1 MKKSIVS
8 SLALAGLF
16 ISGQALAHIH
26 YHEAAIDGPALTEA
40 MTAHGWGYATDF
52 FGGPAVDDGNTG
64 RYLGDSHLMTF
75 YSFNNPTA
83 QEVTIT
89 LTSQAADL
97 DPAFTLSKGLLP
109 LEAHDNTAIDPLNMP
124 GAAGSRAP
132 HPKDSAYYD
141 SNQYLREGQFNPF
154 GKWSMANDAGEWAE
168 TDYVAHANNNTGMG
182 AGQFETLTLFLQP
195 GDYMIAAAGAT
206 LDDLLPVANLA
217 TLSITAATTA
227 VPVPAAVWLFSSAL
241 AGMGVIGRRRKEA
254 TA

>member
-26 YHEAAIDGPALTEA
+26 YHEATINGPALQEA
-40 MTAHGWGYATDF
+40 MTAHGWGYATDTF
-52 FGGPAVDDGNTG
+52 PGPADNGDGTS
-64 RYLGDSHLMTF
+64 RYLGDSHVMTF

-83 QEVTIT
+83 QTVTIK
-89 LTSQAADL
+89 LTSDSADL
-97 DPAFTLSKGLLP
+97 DPAFSVFSGLLP
-109 LEAHDNTAIDPLNMP
+109 AEAHDAAATDPLNMP
-124 GAAGSRAP
+124 GTAGNRAP

-141 SNQYLREGQFNPF
+141 SNAYLRDGQFNPF
-154 GKWSMANDAGEWAE
+154 GKWSMANEAGDWAE
-168 TDYVAHANNNTGMG
+168 VEYAGHANNNTGQG
-182 AGQFETLTLFLQP
+182 IGQSETLTLFLQP

-206 LDDLLPVANLA
+206 MDDLLPVANLA
-217 TLSITAATTA
+217 TMSITA
-227 VPVPAAVWLFSSAL
+227 VPVPAAVWLFGSAL